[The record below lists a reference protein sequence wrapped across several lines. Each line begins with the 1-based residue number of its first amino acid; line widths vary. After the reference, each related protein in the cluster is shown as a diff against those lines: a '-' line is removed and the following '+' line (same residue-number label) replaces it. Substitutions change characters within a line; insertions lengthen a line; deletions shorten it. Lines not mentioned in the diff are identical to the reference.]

1 MLTEGS
7 AVRMSAS
14 PGRSRG
20 VDVELGVHAGQVV
33 DAMGQAVEVLQV
45 GGPAAT
51 QVEPHSAHAA
61 LPEVDDVG
69 VGEVVRNLGDPDE
82 PGPEPG
88 EGVQQVVLV
97 EPLERPGDDRAA
109 DDAQRG
115 GARPVLRDGELL
127 RQEPVVLVERE
138 PAVDHVEVG
147 VEERASSRHR

>member
-1 MLTEGS
+1 MVAATSRWTRPKPVALTRTPRSTNASRCGRPSACSPRWSMLTEGS

-109 DDAQRG
+109 DD
-115 GARPVLRDGELL
+115 
-127 RQEPVVLVERE
+127 
-138 PAVDHVEVG
+138 
-147 VEERASSRHR
+147 